1 MTGPIDFVKLDIEGF
16 EHQALLGA
24 QKLLATCPTM
34 FVEIHPVELRKYGSS
49 ARTVVEL
56 LSATYPSV
64 ILYEQRQPTNT
75 IGKVLSS
82 YGLSNCIR

>member
-1 MTGPIDFVKLDIEGF
+1 
-16 EHQALLGA
+16 
-24 QKLLATCPTM
+24 M

-82 YGLSNCIR
+82 YGLSNCIRQADRATLLGQCDAGKIVTPFWATATVR